1 VYSPAIPGNQIKSVL
16 RGLIVGTLT
25 VAGMSQI
32 VFAET
37 LNDALARV
45 YQVNPT
51 LQAARMGLTVTN
63 EEVPQAIANWLPTIS
78 ASGSVTRANAETLSA
93 SDSHSNTRSQSKSL
107 SISQTLFKGGS
118 LFSTYDRAK
127 LNVLQERSKLEG
139 TNQAVLLSGVT
150 AYMDVIRDR
159 AIVKVRHNNLR
170 VLQRRQQSVKAEFD
184 LQRRTQSEMSQAQ
197 SRSARAR
204 AQLAKARA
212 TLRGSEST
220 YEDITNLRPDELENP
235 IFDFPLPPTF
245 EDALEAAKRNHP
257 SVIVARLAAEVAR
270 LDIDSRQRE
279 RLPSVAL
286 SASRSEEF
294 QTSPQSAADS
304 TTKTSTASLT
314 MTVPI
319 FQAGLE
325 ISKTRAARKTYSQK
339 LIELSNATRTVKKNF
354 LIAWEGV
361 LEAEEQLAARREE
374 IDAARVALDSVK
386 VEAEVGRR
394 TLLNVLNAEQEYLD
408 AALNEIT
415 AQRDQVVLIFTL
427 LQGMGRLTISELGL
441 NVTAY
446 DPKSD
451 LEKIKYRF
459 WTTSTD

>member
-1 VYSPAIPGNQIKSVL
+1 
-16 RGLIVGTLT
+16 
-25 VAGMSQI
+25 MSQNA
-32 VFAET
+32 FAET

-45 YQVNPT
+45 YQENAT

-78 ASGSVTRANAETLSA
+78 ASGSLTRANAETLTTT
-93 SDSHSNTRSQSKSL
+93 DSHSNSRSQSKSL

-118 LFSTYDRAK
+118 LFSTYDRAN
-127 LNVLQERSKLEG
+127 LNVLQERTKLEG
-139 TNQAVLLSGVT
+139 TNQTVLLSGVT
-150 AYMDVIRDR
+150 AYMNVIRDR
-159 AIVKVRHNNLR
+159 AIVKVRLSNLR
-170 VLQRRQQSVKAEFD
+170 VLQRRQQSVKVEFD

-204 AQLAKARA
+204 AQLSKARA
-212 TLRGSEST
+212 TLHGSQST
-220 YEDITNLRPDELENP
+220 YENITNLSPDELEKP

-245 EDALEAAKRNHP
+245 EDALDAAQKNHP
-257 SVIVARLAAEVAR
+257 SVIAARLAAEMAK

-279 RLPSVAL
+279 RLPSVSL

-294 QTSPQSAADS
+294 QTSPHSEADS

-339 LIELSNATRTVKKNF
+339 LIELSNAVRTVKKNF

-361 LEAEEQLAARREE
+361 LEVEDQLAARQEE

-386 VEAEVGRR
+386 AEAEVGRR

-408 AALNEIT
+408 AMLNEIS
-415 AQRDQVVLIFTL
+415 AHRDQVVLIFTL
-427 LQGMGRLTISELGL
+427 LERMGRLTISELGL
-441 NVTAY
+441 DVTAY
-446 DPKSD
+446 NPKVD
-451 LEKIKYRF
+451 FEKNKYRF
-459 WTTSTD
+459 WSTSSD